1 MAKSIQKTQ
10 QELEALKVI
19 VGEAGEELQD
29 LYISYLNLLS
39 QSVKQQIISATYH
52 LCTQIYPESFLKLSL
67 SNKQKIQQKLRELSE
82 QIQPEILNIS
92 TERELNF
99 AMQELNLVAEM
110 LKNLR
115 GVPDPP
121 TSGEDRTL
129 PLSSKNETLKE
140 DKVNLELVKAELQEL
155 DPTELN
161 IDLEN
166 IAENFDNNLDSEEL
180 ERRQE
185 VDFNNPEHLILWH
198 KQLERNI
205 KKILDQT
212 SKQANRYLQKSGII
226 PNRLPAK
233 LMEVAMKAEES
244 AARNHGNKI
253 QNVPNILNLIVET
266 DKEKKAQSS
275 SILQISLLRLRL
287 SELEFI
293 DPLLNA
299 KRTQIRNHI
308 SKINQL
314 KRQYR
319 DKKREYAQAEAEAAW
334 RSSWYED

>member
-19 VGEAGEELQD
+19 VAEAGEELQD
-29 LYISYLNLLS
+29 LYISYLNLLG
-39 QSVKQQIISATYH
+39 QSAKQQLISASYY

-67 SNKQKIQQKLRELSE
+67 SNKQKVQQRLRELSE
-82 QIQPEILNIS
+82 QIQPEILDIS
-92 TERELNF
+92 TERQLNF

-110 LKNLR
+110 LKNL
-115 GVPDPP
+115 
-121 TSGEDRTL
+121 
-129 PLSSKNETLKE
+129 PLSSKGEAIKE

-155 DPTELN
+155 ESTELN
-161 IDLEN
+161 LNLEN
-166 IAENFDNNLDSEEL
+166 SAENFDNNIDSDSDSDAEEA
-180 ERRQE
+180 EGWQE
-185 VDFNNPEHLILWH
+185 VDFSNPEHLILWH

-212 SKQANRYLQKSGII
+212 SKQANRYLQKSAII
-226 PNRLPAK
+226 PSRLPAK
-233 LMEVAMKAEES
+233 VIEVAMKAEES
-244 AARNHGNKI
+244 ASKSHGNKI

-266 DKEKKAQSS
+266 DKEKKAPSS
-275 SILQISLLRLRL
+275 SIVQISLLRLRL

-299 KRTQIRNHI
+299 KRTQIRTHI
-308 SKINQL
+308 SKIGQL

-319 DKKREYAQAEAEAAW
+319 DKKREHAQAEAEAAW